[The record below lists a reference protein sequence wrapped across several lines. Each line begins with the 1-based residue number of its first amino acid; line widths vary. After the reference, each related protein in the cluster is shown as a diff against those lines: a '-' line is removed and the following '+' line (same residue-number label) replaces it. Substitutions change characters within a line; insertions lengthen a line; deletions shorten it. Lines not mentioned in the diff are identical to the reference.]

1 VTGIASNGKSLHSG
15 DALIP
20 CKLSISVPISRVA
33 NWIAQMIAKA
43 IAGMIANGIIALA
56 RTVVVS
62 DIGSDFQNRMLR
74 SRRSE

>member
-1 VTGIASNGKSLHSG
+1 
-15 DALIP
+15 
-20 CKLSISVPISRVA
+20 
-33 NWIAQMIAKA
+33 MIAKA